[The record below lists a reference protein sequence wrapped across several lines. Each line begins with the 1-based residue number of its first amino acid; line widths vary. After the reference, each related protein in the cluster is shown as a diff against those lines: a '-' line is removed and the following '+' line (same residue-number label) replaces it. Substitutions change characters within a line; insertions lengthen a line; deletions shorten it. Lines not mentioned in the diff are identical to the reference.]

1 MCCVIEWMD
10 GQISCV
16 ISSTA
21 TIVNSNQIKTDTTA
35 TINDNNNNK
44 KQRQIFELHAKSN
57 LLKMFTGNFTLGTKI
72 LVDVNDGSC
81 NDTE

>member
-1 MCCVIEWMD
+1 MMCCVIEWMD
-10 GQISCV
+10 S
-16 ISSTA
+16 
-21 TIVNSNQIKTDTTA
+21 VNLLCHFFDG
-35 TINDNNNNK
+35 NDNQFNSRPTRRQQSTTITTTT